1 MSASNHI
8 ILNDGETEA
17 CRLEGNAYTLSSN
30 PLVRIIMFFVKILA
44 FLLGFISKVTVV
56 TTSERVVILNTQKML
71 WIFNQSVSATTIFPR
86 GINKIGYKMQRS
98 FIFFKTHYLSVTC
111 GSETELFSSKK
122 GKSGVDDMIKEMKN
136 LRQKT
141 I

>member
-1 MSASNHI
+1 
-8 ILNDGETEA
+8 
-17 CRLEGNAYTLSSN
+17 
-30 PLVRIIMFFVKILA
+30 MFFVKILA

-141 I
+141 IQS